1 MPTITRL
8 KDLKKERTSRNEK
21 QSYKYYSSKQWRMLR
36 DSYIRQNPLCE
47 VCLNNDRITAAE
59 HVHHIQPFLRGLTD
73 EQRWSLLL
81 DKDNLM
87 SVCRKC
93 HNEIHKQLHSN
104 ISD

>member
-8 KDLKKERTSRNEK
+8 KDLKKHTPHNRK

-36 DSYIRQNPLCE
+36 DAYIRQNPLCE
-47 VCLNNDRITAAE
+47 VCLKDNIITAAE
-59 HVHHIQPFLRGLTD
+59 HVHHIQPFLNGLTD

-93 HNEIHKQLHSN
+93 HSEIHKQLHID
-104 ISD
+104 ISG